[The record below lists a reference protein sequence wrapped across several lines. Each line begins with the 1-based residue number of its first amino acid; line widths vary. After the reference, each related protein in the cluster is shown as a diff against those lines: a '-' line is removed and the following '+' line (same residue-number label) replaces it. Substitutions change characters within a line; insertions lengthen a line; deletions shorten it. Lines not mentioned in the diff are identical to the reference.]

1 MTERAADHTPTPRAT
16 TSDNGIFL
24 WMTWQ
29 AMRQAGLDCAAI
41 FGSVNMPDAPPDQ
54 NQRREN
60 STQHRFW
67 RAAER
72 VSGDPDIGLHIGGL
86 MPPFRGQVLEYIFLS
101 SPDFGEGL
109 RRAIRYQRLLTD
121 AMQVSLHVEGD
132 VAVIRGLVH
141 PVRHYLECAI
151 AIFLQFFGHVTDGEF
166 QPSEIWLPYG
176 HGASA
181 ADYQRVY
188 HCPVRLGM
196 GEGVVCFDAALL
208 GRPSPAAEPQLLAMH
223 ETLASRRLADLTR
236 QELVMRVERE
246 LGGLLESGEV
256 SLDAVAARLGRNPRT
271 LRADLTLAGTR
282 FNDLVASYRERLA
295 RRLLARTQE
304 PIDQIVY
311 LTGFSEPSAF
321 TRAFKRWTGETPI
334 AYRQRKQAASHDD

>member
-1 MTERAADHTPTPRAT
+1 MNDSAAERMSGGAA
-16 TSDNGIFL
+16 SDNGIFL

-41 FGSVNMPDAPPDQ
+41 FASVNMPDAPPDQ
-54 NQRREN
+54 SQRREN

-67 RAAER
+67 QAAEQ
-72 VSGDPDIGLHIGGL
+72 VSGDPDIGLRIGGL
-86 MPPFRGQVLEYIFLS
+86 MPAFRGQVLEYLFLS

-121 AMQVSLHVEGD
+121 ALQMELRIEGE
-132 VAVIRGLVH
+132 VAVIHGLAH

-151 AIFLQFFGHVTDGEF
+151 AIFLQFFRHVTDGEF
-166 QPSEIWLPYG
+166 QPAEIWLPYDQ
-176 HGASA
+176 GASA

-196 GEGVVCFDAALL
+196 GEGAIRFDATLL
-208 GRPSPAAEPQLLAMH
+208 ERPSPAAEPQLLVMH
-223 ETLASRRLADLTR
+223 ESLASRHLADLER
-236 QELVMRVERE
+236 RELVMRVERE
-246 LGGLLESGEV
+246 LGGLLELGEV
-256 SLDAVAARLGRNPRT
+256 SLDAVAVRLGRNPRT
-271 LRADLTLAGTR
+271 LRADLALAGTT
-282 FNDLVASYRERLA
+282 FNDLVARYRERLA
-295 RRLLARTQE
+295 RRLLSRTRE

-321 TRAFKRWTGETPI
+321 TRAFKRWTGETPS
-334 AYRQRKQAASHDD
+334 AYRQRKQAASDAD